1 LEDGRWVPIQYID
14 LIRTRNRVKL
24 ADSDIKIPFFMDFR
38 NADQEKKALL
48 DDIKD
53 KLKEKSR
60 VIKG

>member
-1 LEDGRWVPIQYID
+1 
-14 LIRTRNRVKL
+14 
-24 ADSDIKIPFFMDFR
+24 MDFR